1 MKFSI
6 DEEFYFD
13 GDLSP
18 QSIRFL
24 GFFVLNGDLCK
35 VSSETWTEKW
45 FEFFLKI
52 MERIYVS
59 DDDVIDCK
67 SDKIEWWI
75 DEQRK
80 PYLLETHYMECL
92 VRVLVN
98 SLERNTNLSNVV
110 TMIITLTKLCRW
122 LYIHSE
128 S

>member
-18 QSIRFL
+18 QCIRFL

-59 DDDVIDCK
+59 DDDDVIDCK
-67 SDKIEWWI
+67 SEKIG
-75 DEQRK
+75 
-80 PYLLETHYMECL
+80 
-92 VRVLVN
+92 
-98 SLERNTNLSNVV
+98 
-110 TMIITLTKLCRW
+110 
-122 LYIHSE
+122 
-128 S
+128 